1 MRGVFH
7 MKRSR
12 LSFVL
17 AAVAAAG
24 AVLVLPGSALA
35 DACAT
40 NGPTA
45 GSYTATVC
53 VTAPADSSIVSGPT
67 TVSATVAFTGTP
79 PSGIQ
84 RVIFSIDGQYL
95 LTDYSS
101 PYTFT
106 LNTARFADGAHTI
119 TAEALFRD
127 GF

>member
-1 MRGVFH
+1 MQT
-7 MKRSR
+7 SR

-17 AAVAAAG
+17 AAVAAAA
-24 AVLVLPGSALA
+24 AVLLLPAPALA
-35 DACAT
+35 ATCAT

-53 VTAPADSSIVSGPT
+53 VTAPGDATLVSGPV
-67 TVSATVAFTGTP
+67 TVSATVSFTGTP

-106 LNTARFADGAHTI
+106 LNTARFVDGAHTI

-127 GF
+127 G